1 MRSLTDSV
9 LADLDPAEVALL
21 QERVAEAEA
30 GDLISGD
37 LVEEWVSSWFTSG
50 ELPPP
55 VPGGEG

>member
-1 MRSLTDSV
+1 MRSLSDTFLSDID
-9 LADLDPAEVALL
+9 AAEVALL
-21 QERVAEAEA
+21 HERIAEAEA

-55 VPGGEG
+55 EPWDER